1 MRKDKIEYID
11 TKRLSKYPK
20 HLVDDLYKW
29 RRIKRDINKKL
40 ELRSELY
47 NEIKKINDRL
57 STLRKQYT
65 SKYNTL
71 KEFSENH
78 LPIFSVSKDKRKN
91 SWFIGLVFRGKKKP
105 IYLGVESKVVEYLK
119 SKKHKVKKNYTD
131 DDLRNHIRNEFV
143 DSIDELVRKEED
155 NIWNLKLNLE
165 TLSKY

>member
-47 NEIKKINDRL
+47 NEIKNINDRL

-65 SKYNTL
+65 SNTIHL
-71 KEFSENH
+71 KS
-78 LPIFSVSKDKRKN
+78 
-91 SWFIGLVFRGKKKP
+91 LVKI
-105 IYLGVESKVVEYLK
+105 IYQYSQYLK
-119 SKKHKVKKNYTD
+119 T
-131 DDLRNHIRNEFV
+131 
-143 DSIDELVRKEED
+143 KEK
-155 NIWNLKLNLE
+155 IVGL
-165 TLSKY
+165 